1 MSTYQKRCFKCQ
13 GLGHIASECPNR
25 RVVSL
30 VEDEFLDD
38 NEEDLVD
45 DREVEKEEEV
55 TYVDQG
61 LSIVVQ
67 HNLRMACEKSE

>member
-1 MSTYQKRCFKCQ
+1 M
-13 GLGHIASECPNR
+13 
-25 RVVSL
+25 SL